1 VRPFVGLVGGTVS
14 RCPHA
19 LCLDTPCPPPSGHPL
34 ARISTTVAAEPRASP
49 PRLSNGRQP
58 GRDAESHDQHD
69 APQHRPMPIGEL
81 HPNCFENALERFH
94 PHRGPRRAPRA
105 PERHGGR
112 CESPLAELRRTP
124 PRRNAAPTPAVA
136 MITPSSRPLTTR
148 PGSGRSTDLEL
159 GAVDP
164 LDRFRASLRPVRP
177 GRSTSEGEQGR
188 CPPLLAFALPSAAQP
203 PQFNFNS
210 TALLTRLTVRSGWKT
225 R

>member
-1 VRPFVGLVGGTVS
+1 MPSAWT
-14 RCPHA
+14 PHA
-19 LCLDTPCPPPSGHPL
+19 PPSGHPL
-34 ARISTTVAAEPRASP
+34 ARISTTVAAEPRAWP
-49 PRLSNGRQP
+49 PRASNGRQP

-81 HPNCFENALERFH
+81 HPHCFENALERFH

-105 PERHGGR
+105 PEGHGGR

-136 MITPSSRPLTTR
+136 TITPSSRPLTTR

-188 CPPLLAFALPSAAQP
+188 CPPLLAFALASAAQP

-210 TALLTRLTVRSGWKT
+210 TALLTRVTVRSGWKT